1 MKILRISPSTAV
13 FAGLVAALASL
24 AAYAGAPQAA
34 GYRSLLV
41 GTGTGSVL
49 VNPVTG
55 AVSATTLPAA
65 YAQDVR
71 AGRLYLAANNREL
84 RIYDLSGKLQKTI
97 GYEPVAQAIGLV
109 AIGDGRIAVL
119 DNKDGYVRFLDPR
132 GATLATVPI
141 PGGDAAGLQN
151 LHGIVVGG
159 ELVVSENGHKA
170 VFAIDLE
177 NYSARILRDLSGEV
191 GGAWLSGI
199 AYQNGAFYVANDKGE
214 LYRFRADGPAELFAA
229 GFPNA
234 LTGLL
239 AGDGAL
245 YATSLHAGEVY
256 RIALDDGSY
265 TVLAKGLERP
275 RTIDGVP

>member
-1 MKILRISPSTAV
+1 MKILRFSPNLAV
-13 FAGLVAALASL
+13 VAGWLVAIASL
-24 AAYAGAPQAA
+24 TVYAGAPQAA
-34 GYRSLLV
+34 EYRSLLV
-41 GTGTGSVL
+41 GTRTGSVL
-49 VNPVTG
+49 VDPATG
-55 AVSATTLPAA
+55 AVSGTLPAA

-84 RIYDLSGKLQKTI
+84 RIYDLNGELQKTI
-97 GYEPVAQAIGLV
+97 RYEPVAQAIGLV
-109 AIGDGRIAVL
+109 VIGDGRIAVL
-119 DNKDGYVRFLDPR
+119 DNKDDYVRFLDPS
-132 GATLATVPI
+132 GASLATVPI
-141 PGGDAAGLQN
+141 PGAGGSSLQN

-159 ELVVSENGHKA
+159 ELVVSENGRKA

-177 NYSARILRDLSGEV
+177 NYSARILKDLSGEV

-199 AYQNGAFYVANDKGE
+199 ACLEGAFYVAKDKGE

-229 GFPNA
+229 GFPKA

-265 TVLAKGLERP
+265 TVIAEGLDRP